1 MTGLLTSFQKFVV
14 FSCSHSYVQCI
25 LNYSRHRPHFKYIS
39 RDNTSSAST
48 GGTNF
53 PFHLLLNQVSTTQTL
68 LCYYGNLSYIAAMH
82 IY

>member
-39 RDNTSSAST
+39 GDNTSSAST

-53 PFHLLLNQVSTTQTL
+53 PFHLLLNL
-68 LCYYGNLSYIAAMH
+68 EP
-82 IY
+82 